1 MYARFFGLERDAFS
15 IAPDPRYLF
24 MSERHRE
31 ALAHL
36 LYGLDGGG
44 GFVLLTGE
52 IGTGKTTVCRCF
64 LEQVP
69 TNCNVAYLFN
79 PRLNALELLQSI
91 CAEFGVVPT
100 SGGAAGSAAAT
111 SLRDCIDALNRFL
124 LGAYAQGRNNVL
136 VVDEAQNLSAE
147 VLEQL
152 RLLTNLETSEK
163 KLLQIVLIGQP
174 ELREMLARPELE
186 QLAQR
191 VIARYHLGPL
201 GAAETAHYIQHRMA
215 VAGLV
220 GPLPFE
226 PAALRRMHALTGGV
240 PRRINLLAGRALLGA
255 YALGAHRV
263 DRRIVARAAREV
275 FVPSHGKKKKRRS
288 IALGLASPRDAA
300 SASSGS
306 RGREA
311 RPSRMVGLPMAVAML
326 LGVIIAI
333 AVISRTGLPE
343 FLRGTWR
350 APTAVEVAGFVGMHR
365 DSGATASP
373 PAPARGASAVAGAAA
388 ATGKVGDAGA
398 SDSAEAPDA
407 ANANLSIAS
416 AALANSSSRPAA
428 ATVDAA
434 SFASFAA
441 ALPHSEDDAWRALV
455 ALWQA
460 DAPQLQMESGIGS
473 QRPACQALS
482 QSGLRCLQM
491 PRAALP
497 VLRQLDRP
505 GIVTLRRSSADLGAE
520 SEAVG
525 YALLIGLDDKTA
537 TLAAPGDLKLA
548 AVVPLD
554 LLATRWRGAFDT
566 LWLAAAGEG
575 ESGAADRAALAR
587 QLAELQQSKESGNL
601 GEPGKAID
609 ASSATAASK
618 GAPALDQH
626 DVIYRF
632 QLAHGL
638 TPDGLAGPL
647 TRMQLNRATNVAEP
661 RLTRNSAR

>member
-69 TNCNVAYLFN
+69 PNCNVAYLFN

-91 CAEFGVVPT
+91 CDEFGVIP
-100 SGGAAGSAAAT
+100 SAGAASVGAAT

-124 LGAYAQGRNNVL
+124 LDAHAQGRNSVL

-201 GAAETAHYIQHRMA
+201 AAAETEHYVQHRMA

-226 PAALRRMHALTGGV
+226 PAALRRIYALTGGV

-275 FVPSHGKKKKRRS
+275 FVPSRKKRRRS
-288 IALGLASPRDAA
+288 IALGLAVPRNAT
-300 SASSGS
+300 SASTAN
-306 RGREA
+306 EA
-311 RPSRMVGLPMAVAML
+311 GPSRIAGLPMAAAML
-326 LGVIIAI
+326 LGVIVAI

-343 FLRGTWR
+343 FLRGTWQ
-350 APTAVEVAGFVGMHR
+350 APTAAKIAGFVGMHR
-365 DSGATASP
+365 DIEAVPNPSALVNGAKAATSEVGATGTP
-373 PAPARGASAVAGAAA
+373 GASAEPDAASGNMSAGAGFTSSASPAAA
-388 ATGKVGDAGA
+388 APV
-398 SDSAEAPDA
+398 
-407 ANANLSIAS
+407 NA
-416 AALANSSSRPAA
+416 
-428 ATVDAA
+428 D
-434 SFASFAA
+434 SFAIFAA
-441 ALPHSEDDAWRALV
+441 ALPVSEDDAWQALA
-455 ALWQA
+455 ALWRADVPPLQDQA
-460 DAPQLQMESGIGS
+460 VAGS
-473 QRPACQALS
+473 PACQALS

-491 PRAALP
+491 PRAALSM
-497 VLRQLDRP
+497 LQQLDRP
-505 GIVTLRRSSADLGAE
+505 GIIALRRGSATLGGDR
-520 SEAVG
+520 EALG
-525 YALLIGLDDKTA
+525 YALLTGLDERSA
-537 TLAAPGDLKLA
+537 TLVAPDDLKSVV
-548 AVVPLD
+548 VVPLD

-566 LWLAAAGEG
+566 LWRAAPGDEQ
-575 ESGAADRAALAR
+575 SGAADRAALAR
-587 QLAELQQSKESGNL
+587 QLTALQQLKDS
-601 GEPGKAID
+601 GEPGKALE
-609 ASSATAASK
+609 ASSATAGSK
-618 GAPALDQH
+618 ESPVLDQH

-647 TRMQLNRATNVAEP
+647 TRMQLNRATHVAEP
-661 RLTRNSAR
+661 RLTHNAAR